1 MKIENEELQA
11 QLNAYLEGEL
21 PPAEAARLEVFIAN
35 TDPKLADQIFAM
47 LADRASVK
55 ALPRVQAPAD
65 LAGHIMEKIERAS
78 LLNGVESDM
87 HHARRPW
94 WQTRAAIAASVGIVL
109 TGFGFFVYQA
119 VYRPNSP
126 WHGVVADGGGGG
138 GPAVVMK
145 GAASADATAGKIS
158 KSADPEMEKSGKLAA
173 MDKAGAPGGGGN
185 VGGQNDN
192 LETAQV
198 LASLRDAPTVED
210 QLARAKVA
218 VNVSNEITLNNGFSE
233 APNASV
239 AISNVTKPVVA
250 KGASSVN
257 GEPMLVCLVAR
268 DNADPDRL
276 HSMIEKFIVNDEET
290 ARRQDALPAL
300 PLRYNSDNPIA
311 RNIVTNNGSQFAM
324 NTAPQMAAEQGG
336 SRSVS
341 KDGAQAMQQ
350 PQQQVQ
356 QQGQQLAADQK
367 ERREALPVQEMRGY
381 NDRTQR
387 GGYIGKGNVKANEQ
401 MRQAP
406 GTQLAFSGGVPY
418 RVKLRADQLEQI
430 TNSFNVHSVTRGQ
443 RAYVINDDQN
453 RNRQNGAN
461 FAATTPAAEAKQ
473 TVAGGEHAA
482 PKAEVV
488 PSAPMTPAPAATQ
501 AAERPVGAKNDGG
514 DGDSTAK
521 WYEVIITMEV
531 PGRLNLNNLY
541 NFNNDAALQ
550 QRVNRAEQQQQYQG
564 K

>member
-55 ALPRVQAPAD
+55 ALPRVQAPSD

-126 WHGVVADGGGGG
+126 WHGVVANGGGGA
-138 GPAVVMK
+138 GPAVAMK
-145 GAASADATAGKIS
+145 EAASADATAAKIS
-158 KSADPEMEKSGKLAA
+158 KSMDPELSRDAKLTAV
-173 MDKAGAPGGGGN
+173 DKAGVPGGGGN
-185 VGGQNDN
+185 VGGPNDN
-192 LETAQV
+192 LDTAQV

-290 ARRQDALPAL
+290 ARRQDLLPAL
-300 PLRYNSDNPIA
+300 PMRYNSDNPIA
-311 RNIVTNNGSQFAM
+311 RNIVMNNGAQLAM
-324 NTAPQMAAEQGG
+324 NAPVQTAAEQSG
-336 SRSVS
+336 SRNIG
-341 KDGAQAMQQ
+341 KDGAPGMQQ
-350 PQQQVQ
+350 AQ
-356 QQGQQLAADQK
+356 QQGQQLADQK
-367 ERREALPVQEMRGY
+367 ERREALPMQEMRGY
-381 NDRTQR
+381 NDRAQR
-387 GGYIGKGNVKANEQ
+387 SAYASKGSAKANEQ

-406 GTQLAFSGGVPY
+406 GTQLSFNGGVPY

-430 TNSFNVHSVTRGQ
+430 TNNFNVHSVTRGQ

-453 RNRQNGAN
+453 RNRVTGGN
-461 FAATTPAAEAKQ
+461 FAATTPAAEGKH
-473 TVAGGEHAA
+473 TGMAGEAAGNKAESVQAA
-482 PKAEVV
+482 P
-488 PSAPMTPAPAATQ
+488 SSPAPATTQ
-501 AAERPVGAKNDGG
+501 LAERPVGVKTDGG
-514 DGDSTAK
+514 EGDSVAK

-531 PGRLNLNNLY
+531 PGRLNLNNVY

-550 QRVNRAEQQQQYQG
+550 QRVNRVEQQQYHG